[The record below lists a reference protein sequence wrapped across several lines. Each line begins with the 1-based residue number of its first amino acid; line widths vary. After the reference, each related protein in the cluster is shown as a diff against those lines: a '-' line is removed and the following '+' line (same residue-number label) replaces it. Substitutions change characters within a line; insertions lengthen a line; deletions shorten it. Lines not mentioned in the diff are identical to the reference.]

1 LYSLLESGYR
11 QLIFVLSHFPKETRT
26 DAITTCCQRL
36 ISAATQPSSILL
48 KNVAI
53 DCSKAKDKQ
62 PCLSLGFGG
71 G

>member
-48 KNVAI
+48 KSVAI
-53 DCSKAKDKQ
+53 GFHQTLKISKTAY
-62 PCLSLGFGG
+62 L
-71 G
+71 